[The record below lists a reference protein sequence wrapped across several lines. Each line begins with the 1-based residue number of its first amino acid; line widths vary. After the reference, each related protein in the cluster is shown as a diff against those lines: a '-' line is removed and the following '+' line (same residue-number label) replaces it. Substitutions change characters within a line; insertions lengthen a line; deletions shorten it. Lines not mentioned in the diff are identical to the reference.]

1 MTKSTKMQLMAV
13 LTATLAVS
21 ATGQGQE
28 NFMRQQAYQEMQRV
42 LGQLEVIQNNLDDLS
57 RRVSRLE
64 SGSGG
69 QSELKAEIASLKS
82 SLQQLRRDQDSQRT
96 EIVNELSSKIAK
108 MTIGERSERK
118 PVPAKKVYSG
128 PHLEYT
134 VQSGDSLYLISKA
147 FNVSVKEIKEM
158 NSLKNDNLKVG
169 QKISI
174 PKK

>member
-1 MTKSTKMQLMAV
+1 MIGLTKLQLLAV
-13 LTATLAVS
+13 LTASVA
-21 ATGQGQE
+21 ATAAGQGQE
-28 NFMRQQAYQEMQRV
+28 NFMRQQAFQEMQRV
-42 LGQLEVIQNNLDDLS
+42 LGQIEVIQNNLDDLS

-64 SGSGG
+64 SGSGQG
-69 QSELKAEIASLKS
+69 ELKAEIASLKS
-82 SLQQLRRDQDSQRT
+82 SLQQLRREQDAQRT

-108 MTIGERSERK
+108 LPIGEKSDRRQ
-118 PVPAKKVYSG
+118 PPARKVYSG

-158 NSLKNDNLKVG
+158 NSLKSDSLRIG